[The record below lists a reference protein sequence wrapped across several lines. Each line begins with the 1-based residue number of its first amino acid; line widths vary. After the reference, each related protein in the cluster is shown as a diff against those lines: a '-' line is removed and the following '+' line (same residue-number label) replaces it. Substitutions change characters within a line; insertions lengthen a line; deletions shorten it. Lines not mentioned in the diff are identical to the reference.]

1 MKFYVSILVTFGL
14 LIGISNEIELVGRW
28 RLVSYDAIDVVRLSD
43 GYQFA
48 DDITKEEMEKL
59 SDMTFDST
67 YYEFGKDTL
76 KYSSVELYDKVL
88 HRKAIWKLIGDT
100 LMIKEIDRIYFR
112 KALVRS
118 VDEKELVISPI
129 IGDVVGESKMIFRK
143 AK

>member
-14 LIGISNEIELVGRW
+14 LIGISNESELVGHW
-28 RLVSYDAIDVVRLSD
+28 KLVSYDAIDVIRLSD
-43 GYQFA
+43 GYQYA
-48 DDITKEEMEKL
+48 DDITKEEMEKMF
-59 SDMTFDST
+59 DMTFDST

-76 KYSSVELYDKVL
+76 KYSSVEIDDKVF
-88 HRKAIWKLIGDT
+88 HRRAIWKLIGDT

-129 IGDVVGESKMIFRK
+129 IDDVVGKSKMVFSK
-143 AK
+143 VK

>member
-1 MKFYVSILVTFGL
+1 
-14 LIGISNEIELVGRW
+14 
-28 RLVSYDAIDVVRLSD
+28 
-43 GYQFA
+43 
-48 DDITKEEMEKL
+48 MEKMF
-59 SDMTFDST
+59 DMTFDST

-76 KYSSVELYDKVL
+76 KYSSVEIDDKVF
-88 HRKAIWKLIGDT
+88 HRRAIWKLIGDT

-129 IGDVVGESKMIFRK
+129 IDDVVGKSKMVFSK

>member
-1 MKFYVSILVTFGL
+1 MCLF
-14 LIGISNEIELVGRW
+14 NEIELVGRW
-28 RLVSYDAIDVVRLSD
+28 RLVSYYAIDVVRLSD

-59 SDMTFDST
+59 FDMTFDST

-100 LMIKEIDRIYFR
+100 LMI
-112 KALVRS
+112 
-118 VDEKELVISPI
+118 
-129 IGDVVGESKMIFRK
+129 
-143 AK
+143 